1 MALPGSALAG
11 QAASP
16 ATATSPAARLTG
28 RGAVLGM
35 AVVFTLGL
43 LMASW
48 LGAIVLAGIL
58 FVLGCAFAAWFTRP
72 PDLLIVVLTPPILFS
87 GALIFVQA
95 VTASGS
101 LFLSVA
107 AGSVVVLASLAPWL
121 AVGLIVTVAIALP
134 RGLLGCITD
143 LIRDL
148 RADAA
153 RRKRARA
160 PRQPGSSGLARYPL
174 LSRLARAG
182 PGGPGTRRPGDARA
196 AGTASRGPGT
206 AKAAGPVSA
215 GPGSPRA
222 ARPAS
227 PGPSRTK
234 TAGPAS
240 RGPSGTKTAGPV
252 SPGPA
257 RIKAA
262 GPASRGPA
270 TTNGSTPGPGTRH
283 AAPKAPGSADG
294 VTDAR

>member
-35 AVVFTLGL
+35 AVVFTVGL
-43 LMASW
+43 LAASG
-48 LGAIVLAGIL
+48 LGAIVLAGIF
-58 FVLGCAFAAWFTRP
+58 FVLGCALAAWFTRP

-87 GALIFVQA
+87 GALIFVQV

-134 RGLLGCITD
+134 RGLLGSIGD

-160 PRQPGSSGLARYPL
+160 ARQPGASSLARHPL
-174 LSRLARAG
+174 PRPARAGPAG
-182 PGGPGTRRPGDARA
+182 PGGPARRPGDARA
-196 AGTASRGPGT
+196 AGAASRGPGT
-206 AKAAGPVSA
+206 VKAAGPVSA
-215 GPGSPRA
+215 APSSPKA
-222 ARPAS
+222 AGPAS
-227 PGPSRTK
+227 PGTSRTRV
-234 TAGPAS
+234 AGPAS
-240 RGPSGTKTAGPV
+240 RGPSST
-252 SPGPA
+252 
-257 RIKAA
+257 KAA
-262 GPASRGPA
+262 GPASRPA
-270 TTNGSTPGPGTRH
+270 TAKSPTPGPGTRH
-283 AAPKAPGSADG
+283 AAPKAPGGADE
-294 VTDAR
+294 VADAR